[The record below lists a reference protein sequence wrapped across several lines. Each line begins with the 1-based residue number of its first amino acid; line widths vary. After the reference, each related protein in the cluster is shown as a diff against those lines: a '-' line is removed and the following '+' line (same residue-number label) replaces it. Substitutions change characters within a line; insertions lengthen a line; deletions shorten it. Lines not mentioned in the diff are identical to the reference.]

1 MIAAREAIN
10 KSQALRKGWCP
21 SAHRPMQTGDG
32 LLLRVRPRAG
42 SLSLDQLISIADIAE
57 RHGSGEID
65 LTNRANLQVRGLSA
79 ETYPDAIAAL
89 IASGIVEA
97 DAEAEAVRNVVVDP
111 RAGLDPSHVDIRKL
125 ALTLE
130 AMLIA
135 RSDLHT
141 LPNKFGFSVSGSASG
156 IRTAPSADISIA
168 ALDQETYSI
177 ALDGNAY
184 THIELKPPAVVSAV
198 ARLAAVFLALTAE
211 NPELRRMRD
220 AVAEFGASHIFAEAA
235 LTPAHTNPTP
245 NIQASP
251 PMVGILTHAETPYAV
266 AIGLPF
272 GRITG
277 AAFKNLAIQAR
288 ELGCQDCRLS
298 QQRTLVFPLTTPA
311 VADALLSAAANLNL
325 ITQADD
331 PRLMM
336 HVCPGA
342 PSCANATTST
352 RIDAEHLAQAMKTLG
367 YAMPSI
373 HISGCE
379 KGCAHR
385 NATAYTF
392 VARNGAYDLIVN
404 GTTQSAPNIASISPT
419 SLSSTLQALTDRRS

>member
-1 MIAAREAIN
+1 MMAAREVMQ
-10 KSQALRKGWCP
+10 KDLTLRKGWCP

-79 ETYPDAIAAL
+79 ETYPEAIAAL

-97 DAEAEAVRNVVVDP
+97 DADAEAARNVVVDP
-111 RAGLDPSHVDIRKL
+111 LTGLDPSHIDVRNL
-125 ALTLE
+125 ASALE

-135 RSDLHT
+135 RSDLHA
-141 LPNKFGFSVSGSASG
+141 LPNKFGFSVSGSARG
-156 IRTAPSADISIA
+156 IRTAPYADISIA
-168 ALDQETYSI
+168 AQNQETYSI
-177 ALDGNAY
+177 KLDGNAE

-198 ARLAAVFLALTAE
+198 ARLAEVFLALTAE

-220 AVAEFGASHIFAEAA
+220 AVAAFGATHIFTKAN
-235 LTPAHTNPTP
+235 L
-245 NIQASP
+245 ASTLAYATSNFETSAP
-251 PMVGILTHAETPYAV
+251 SVGILSHAATPYAV

-272 GRITG
+272 GRITDT
-277 AAFKNLAIQAR
+277 AFKNLASQAR
-288 ELGCQDCRLS
+288 ELGCRDCRLS
-298 QQRTLVFPLTTPA
+298 QQRTLVFPLTTRA
-311 VADALLSAAANLNL
+311 DADALLSAASYLNL
-325 ITQADD
+325 ITQAED

-352 RIDAEHLAQAMKTLG
+352 RIDAERLAQALRNYVEG
-367 YAMPSI
+367 MPSI

-404 GTTQSAPNIASISPT
+404 GTTQSAPHIASISPT
-419 SLSSTLQALTDRRS
+419 SLSSTFQAITDRRS

>member
-1 MIAAREAIN
+1 MMAARDAIN

-42 SLSLDQLISIADIAE
+42 SLSLDQLISIANIAE

-65 LTNRANLQVRGLSA
+65 LTNRANLQVRGLKA
-79 ETYPDAIAAL
+79 ETYPEAIAVL

-97 DAEAEAVRNVVVDP
+97 DADAEAARNVVVDP
-111 RAGLDPSHVDIRKL
+111 LTGLDASHIDVRNL
-125 ALTLE
+125 ASALE

-135 RSDLHT
+135 RSDLHA
-141 LPNKFGFSVSGSASG
+141 LPNKFGFSVSGSSNAS
-156 IRTAPSADISIA
+156 RTQPCADISITA
-168 ALDQETYSI
+168 QDQETCAI
-177 ALDGNAY
+177 TLDGNTDARAILEP
-184 THIELKPPAVVSAV
+184 TAVVSAV
-198 ARLAAVFLALTAE
+198 ARLAAAFLALTAE

-220 AVAEFGASHIFAEAA
+220 AVAAFGASHIFFKAA
-235 LTPAHTNPTP
+235 LTSAITKP
-245 NIQASP
+245 NTDSQSSP
-251 PMVGILTHAETPYAV
+251 PIVGILTHAETPYAV

-272 GRITG
+272 GRIAGTVL
-277 AAFKNLAIQAR
+277 KSLASQAC

-311 VADALLSAAANLNL
+311 NADALLSAAANLNV
-325 ITQADD
+325 IIHADD

-352 RIDAEHLAQAMKTLG
+352 RIDAERLAQALRNYVEG
-367 YAMPSI
+367 MPSI

-404 GTTQSAPNIASISPT
+404 GTTQSAPHIASISPT
-419 SLSSTLQALTDRRS
+419 SLSSTFQAITDRRS